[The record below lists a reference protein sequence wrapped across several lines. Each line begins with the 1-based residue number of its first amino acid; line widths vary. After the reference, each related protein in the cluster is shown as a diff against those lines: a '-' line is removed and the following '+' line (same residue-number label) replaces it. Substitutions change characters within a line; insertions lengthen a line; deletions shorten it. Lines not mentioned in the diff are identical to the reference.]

1 MIEPLQLGPEHLD
14 PACAALRAELES
26 IYPFDAN
33 VLRVHHAGANG
44 ARVHFVDEG
53 PRSDEAVVFCH
64 GNPTWSFAFRE
75 AIGALRGA
83 RRCVAVDMLGMGLSD
98 APEFFEYRLV
108 NHVTTLETV
117 LERLELERVHLVV
130 HDWGGAIGMGWA
142 ARHPE
147 RVASITA
154 LNTAAFPGG
163 RMPRRIALCRTPLL
177 GPFAMRRLGAFEK
190 PAVRMAVSK
199 VTLEPLVR
207 RGYLGPY
214 RGAARRR
221 AISSFVLDIPMSPAH
236 PTFAELETIGEAVR
250 DFAGLPAQLLWGERD
265 FCFTPRFRE
274 QWLERLP
281 QAEVTTFDE
290 AGHYLFEDERA
301 GFVHALDAFFE
312 RIAPAPAS
320 TVPSTHGGPSTHE

>member
-1 MIEPLQLGPEHLD
+1 MSDEPLEFGPQALD
-14 PACAALRAELES
+14 PGRAALRGELES
-26 IYPFDAN
+26 IYPFGAN
-33 VLRVHHAGANG
+33 VLRMHHAGANG

-64 GNPTWSFAFRE
+64 GNPTWSFAWRE
-75 AIGALRGA
+75 AIRALAPG

-98 APEFFEYRLV
+98 SPEFFDFRLTH
-108 NHVTTLETV
+108 HVTTLETV

-142 ARHPE
+142 HRHPE

-163 RMPRRIALCRTPLL
+163 RVPRRIALCRTPLL
-177 GPFAMRRLGAFEK
+177 GPFAMRSFGLFEK

-207 RGYLGPY
+207 RGYLAPY
-214 RGAARRR
+214 RGRARRR
-221 AISSFVLDIPMSPAH
+221 AIASFVLDIPTKPGH
-236 PTFAELETIGEAVR
+236 PSFAELETIGASVR
-250 DFAGLPAQLLWGERD
+250 RFADRPAQLLWGERD

-281 QAEVTTFDE
+281 DAEVHTFDD

-301 GFVHALDAFFE
+301 AFVERLTAFLE
-312 RIAPAPAS
+312 RVSPVAPGVRNAPAAHA
-320 TVPSTHGGPSTHE
+320 PSQ